1 GTAATQ
7 CLHLPSDPL
16 SAEIAIKGL
25 AKMRDLRY
33 IRIWVSNKC
42 DITDKVSK
50 YLPSSLRYMTC
61 HGFPFSS
68 LPNTFQGKHLVVLEL
83 YYSKIVQLWE
93 DGEGKVLNNL
103 RFFSISWSKLRTF
116 DLRAT
121 RDQATQQFM
130 FIHHSRIKSAF
141 PFKEDATMMPPNR
154 RKEKERISYGLRI
167 STEMIDE
174 GKTED
179 PHEDVEKLEK
189 EGDKTMNDQNARRL
203 RMHVKIVK
211 IFPQANQKP

>member
-1 GTAATQ
+1 MVWATDPKPIRFSQLQTVYKGKGT
-7 CLHLPSDPL
+7 L
-16 SAEIAIKGL
+16 
-25 AKMRDLRY
+25 
-33 IRIWVSNKC
+33 
-42 DITDKVSK
+42 
-50 YLPSSLRYMTC
+50 
-61 HGFPFSS
+61 
-68 LPNTFQGKHLVVLEL
+68 
-83 YYSKIVQLWE
+83 
-93 DGEGKVLNNL
+93 
-103 RFFSISWSKLRTF
+103 
-116 DLRAT
+116 AT

-203 RMHVKIVK
+203 RMHVKSHEDWLE
-211 IFPQANQKP
+211 IFEVSVFDCVNPTMTALTRLKS